1 MQIVK
6 SWYILWMDLNLN
18 RPCKPGT
25 WCWTHIGGLSCKN
38 PLSCDEYGAKFCRG
52 QYQYICRFRP
62 DSGRPGPGQCGH
74 STGGLRRSSGRWWLA
89 WLRLRCTEWG
99 GSAACTLDSGYTEW
113 TLTSD
118 GRQLEMI
125 ACPGRTLPDTRTED
139 IGIEGDS
146 VEALRIYAN

>member
-1 MQIVK
+1 M
-6 SWYILWMDLNLN
+6 
-18 RPCKPGT
+18 
-25 WCWTHIGGLSCKN
+25 
-38 PLSCDEYGAKFCRG
+38 
-52 QYQYICRFRP
+52 P

-125 ACPGRTLPDTRTED
+125 ACPGRTHPDTRTED